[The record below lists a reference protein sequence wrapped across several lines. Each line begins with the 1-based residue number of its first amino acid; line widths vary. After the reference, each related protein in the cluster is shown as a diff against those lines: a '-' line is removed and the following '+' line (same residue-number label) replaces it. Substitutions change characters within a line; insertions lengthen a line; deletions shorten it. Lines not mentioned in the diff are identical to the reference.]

1 VVEALPRLQLR
12 DVTLALGALTL
23 APLRLPDVVLR
34 PRQRPP
40 RFDHG
45 ELGLAQRAHRTVVAI
60 LGLAISLIG
69 EALGAHRVGQLAHP
83 PLPGRQLL
91 LGPLRFLHQALG
103 APRPLPARAL
113 ARRLSS
119 NTRSRAVSASTSL
132 AGRCASCSSRCRK
145 YLPSPVITS
154 SCESSSASTAAY
166 SAPSGRLQ
174 VGHVPWGPSL
184 TIWSRC
190 SFTSSYSLSSSVR
203 LVSAYCRSCTH
214 AVRSSSATRSAACSR
229 SASCRAVVSA
239 RASSAA
245 TSRSS
250 ARRRSSSPAAR
261 PSSASCASS
270 ACRAAAARCSRSSLT
285 T

>member
-60 LGLAISLIG
+60 LGLAIALIG

-103 APRPLPARAL
+103 AARPLLERRRLQGDRLELGELGPHGVVSRGVVARRPARAP
-113 ARRLSS
+113 RRIRPRAGAY
-119 NTRSRAVSASTSL
+119 RSGTYP
-132 AGRCASCSSRCRK
+132 G
-145 YLPSPVITS
+145 
-154 SCESSSASTAAY
+154 
-166 SAPSGRLQ
+166 
-174 VGHVPWGPSL
+174 
-184 TIWSRC
+184 
-190 SFTSSYSLSSSVR
+190 
-203 LVSAYCRSCTH
+203 
-214 AVRSSSATRSAACSR
+214 
-229 SASCRAVVSA
+229 A
-239 RASSAA
+239 RA
-245 TSRSS
+245 
-250 ARRRSSSPAAR
+250 
-261 PSSASCASS
+261 
-270 ACRAAAARCSRSSLT
+270 
-285 T
+285 

>member
-1 VVEALPRLQLR
+1 LVVEALARPQLR

-45 ELGLAQRAHRTVVAI
+45 KLGLAQRAHRTVVAI

-83 PLPGRQLL
+83 RATVSCARARSPSSTCARSS
-91 LGPLRFLHQALG
+91 
-103 APRPLPARAL
+103 PARAL

-119 NTRSRAVSASTSL
+119 NTWSRAVSASTSL

-166 SAPSGRLQ
+166 SA
-174 VGHVPWGPSL
+174 
-184 TIWSRC
+184 
-190 SFTSSYSLSSSVR
+190 
-203 LVSAYCRSCTH
+203 
-214 AVRSSSATRSAACSR
+214 
-229 SASCRAVVSA
+229 
-239 RASSAA
+239 
-245 TSRSS
+245 
-250 ARRRSSSPAAR
+250 
-261 PSSASCASS
+261 
-270 ACRAAAARCSRSSLT
+270 
-285 T
+285 